1 MAYARL
7 LRIWK
12 FGGGR
17 SRCRKCKR
25 PIRWVI
31 DDRGKSK
38 PFRVDATPLRTEDP
52 DERGRVYEIYEP
64 DAFHKCPAAKKKPAR
79 PPAEIQETFL

>member
-7 LRIWK
+7 LRVWK
-12 FGGGR
+12 FGGGL
-17 SRCRKCKR
+17 SRCRKCKQ

-38 PFRVDATPLRTEDP
+38 PFRPGATPLRTEAP

-64 DAFHKCPAAKKKPAR
+64 DAFHRCPAKKKPQR
-79 PPAEIQETFL
+79 KPAAIQESFL